1 MRNMIRLVVLALVA
15 VGSYFFGPFGNN
27 AEINE
32 DREKMIQNAV
42 FGVLEQAHFDPKEL
56 DDDLSAQVFDEFLAS
71 IDGRKRFLLAE
82 DITQF
87 EPYKLE
93 LDDQAQAGSL
103 EFFDLANATLE
114 TRIDEVE
121 AIYKEILSKPFD
133 LKIDESYEFDPEK
146 KDFPKDLAERND
158 RWRKSLKYEVLARLE
173 DKLENQEN
181 GDTEE
186 EEVKTFEELEVEA
199 REAILENYDDW
210 YDRFQKIRRS
220 DRFEAYINSFAHLFD
235 PHTDYYNPKEKQDFD
250 MDMSGKLEGIGAR
263 LRTEGDLTKVVSI
276 VPGGPAWK
284 GKELEVDDAIVKVTQ
299 EGEEGVDVLGMRID
313 DVVSMIRG
321 KKGTVVVLTVQKSD
335 GTKVDVEIERDVVE
349 IGASKAKSALM
360 SLDGAADNIGYIH
373 LPKFYSSF
381 EGPDGVSCAA
391 DIAKELDKL
400 KENNVNGIILD
411 LRSNGGGSLRDVV
424 DMTGLFIEDGPIVQ
438 VKPRDRMPY
447 VYKDEESSVKYDGP
461 VIVMMNSFSASAS
474 EILAAALQDYERA
487 VIVGAQ
493 SFGKGTVQRF
503 IDLDRAVR
511 GNDEFKPLGEV
522 KITMQKFYRVNGG
535 STQQR
540 GVSPDIEFVDRY
552 THIEVGERE
561 YDHSMEWS
569 QIAGLTYDQEVYK
582 VKDLDKLR
590 QRSIARMA
598 KDKQFK
604 LIDEQSKLLKTNR
617 DVSEYDLSFD
627 KFNDYLDARDAEQER
642 FDEVMKD
649 SITDLKVWNMEQ
661 DLLAVF
667 DDESG
672 QAKNEDWI
680 KGLSKDI
687 YIKETLAIMA
697 DMIKGPAYTNLDQE

>member
-1 MRNMIRLVVLALVA
+1 MIRLVVLALVA

-32 DREKMIQNAV
+32 DREKMIQKAV
-42 FGVLEQAHFDPKEL
+42 FGVLEQAHFDPKDL
-56 DDDLSAQVFDEFLAS
+56 NDDLSWQVFDEFLAS

-82 DITQF
+82 DIQQF
-87 EPYKLE
+87 EPYKLQ
-93 LDDQAQAGSL
+93 LDDQAKAGSL

-121 AIYKEILSKPFD
+121 VIYQEILGKPFD
-133 LKIDESYEFDPEK
+133 LKIEESYEFDPEK
-146 KDFPKDLAERND
+146 KDFPTDLADRKN

-173 DKLENQEN
+173 DKIENQEN
-181 GDTEE
+181 SEDDS

-210 YDRFQKIRRS
+210 YERFQKIRRS

-299 EGEEGVDVLGMRID
+299 KGEEGVDVLGMRID

-321 KKGTVVVLTVQKSD
+321 KKGTIVVLTVQKSD

-360 SLDGAADNIGYIH
+360 SLDGTAENIGYIH

-400 KENNVNGIILD
+400 M
-411 LRSNGGGSLRDVV
+411 RDVV

-447 VYKDEESSVKYDGP
+447 VYKDDDSGVKYDGP

-511 GNDEFKPLGEV
+511 GNNEFKPLGEV

-535 STQQR
+535 STQQK

-582 VKDLDKLR
+582 VKDIDKLR

-598 KDKQFK
+598 KDKEFK
-604 LIDEQSKLLKTNR
+604 LIEEQAKLLKTNR
-617 DVSEYDLSFD
+617 DVSEFDLSYD
-627 KFNDYLDARDAEQER
+627 KFNDYLDARDEEQER
-642 FDEVMKD
+642 FDDVMKD

-661 DLLAVF
+661 DLLSFF
-667 DDESG
+667 DDESS

-680 KGLSKDI
+680 KGLRKDI

-697 DMIKGPAYTNLDQE
+697 DMIKGPAYTKLHDQE

>member
-1 MRNMIRLVVLALVA
+1 MIRLVVLALVA
-15 VGSYFFGPFGNN
+15 VGSYFFGPFGNSE
-27 AEINE
+27 EINE
-32 DREKMIQNAV
+32 DREKTIQNAV
-42 FGVLEQAHFDPKEL
+42 FGVLEQAHFDPKDL
-56 DDDLSAQVFDEFLAS
+56 NNDLSKQVFDEFLSS

-82 DITQF
+82 DIQQF
-87 EPYKLE
+87 AAYKLK
-93 LDDQAQAGSL
+93 LDDQAKAGSL

-114 TRIDEVE
+114 KRIDEVE
-121 AIYKEILSKPFD
+121 SIYKEILSKPFD
-133 LKIDESYEFDPEK
+133 LTIDESYEFDPEK
-146 KDFPKDLAERND
+146 KDFPQGLAERNE

-173 DKLENQEN
+173 DKLEN
-181 GDTEE
+181 GDTTDAEE
-186 EEVKTFEELEVEA
+186 EKTFEELEVEA

-210 YDRFQKIRRS
+210 YERFQKIRRS

-299 EGEEGVDVLGMRID
+299 KGEEGVDVLGMRID

-321 KKGTVVVLTVQKSD
+321 AKGTIVVLTVQKSD
-335 GTKVDVEIERDVVE
+335 GTKADIEIERDVVE
-349 IGASKAKSALM
+349 IGESYAKSALM
-360 SLDGAADNIGYIH
+360 SLDGAVDDIGYIH
-373 LPKFYSSF
+373 LPKFYSDF

-400 KENNVNGIILD
+400 KENNVKGIILD

-447 VYKDEESSVKYDGP
+447 VYKDDDSSVKYDGP
-461 VIVMMNSFSASAS
+461 VIVMINSFSASAS

-511 GNDEFKPLGEV
+511 GNGDHKPLGQV

-535 STQQR
+535 STQQK
-540 GVSPDIEFVDRY
+540 GVTPDIEFVDRY
-552 THIEVGERE
+552 KHIDVGERE
-561 YDHSMEWS
+561 YDHSMAWS
-569 QIAGLTYDQEVYK
+569 QIADLTYDQEVYK
-582 VKDLDKLR
+582 VKDIDKLR
-590 QRSIARMA
+590 QRSISRLAN
-598 KDKQFK
+598 DDQFK
-604 LIDEQSKLLKTNR
+604 LIEEQAQLLKNNR
-617 DVSEYDLSFD
+617 DISEYSLNFET
-627 KFNDYLDARDAEQER
+627 FNEYVDSRDEEQER
-642 FDEVMKD
+642 FDGLMKD
-649 SITDLKVWNMEQ
+649 SITELKVWNMEQ
-661 DLLAVF
+661 DLLTIF
-667 DDESG
+667 DDEDK

-680 KGLSKDI
+680 KGLGKDI

-697 DMIKGPAYTNLDQE
+697 DMIKGPAYTKLQFQE